1 MVPITLNDDVVMSET
16 DEAIILPSQIHITAC
31 EVPVSYESVLAMVPP
46 FHARPPVLPE
56 SHNPTYPN
64 IPPPEQGFDLCLHV
78 GVAGRGPLRVE
89 RLGHKKGYNMKD
101 CGGKLAPIVPVK
113 PVEAERGPAVSDP
126 DPVLTPTP
134 STPSDAERMEMER
147 LGYDADP
154 FGRLESNDIDGSD
167 IPSRGF
173 PKGYEAFDDEIHTGI
188 DTLKLIS
195 FMKETGFE
203 VTFLLA
209 LLLHRI
215 SLIYSRIFTHPW
227 MLVTTYVTTYIIVPW
242 QKQNVPTETM

>member
-1 MVPITLNDDVVMSET
+1 
-16 DEAIILPSQIHITAC
+16 
-31 EVPVSYESVLAMVPP
+31 
-46 FHARPPVLPE
+46 
-56 SHNPTYPN
+56 
-64 IPPPEQGFDLCLHV
+64 
-78 GVAGRGPLRVE
+78 
-89 RLGHKKGYNMKD
+89 
-101 CGGKLAPIVPVK
+101 
-113 PVEAERGPAVSDP
+113 
-126 DPVLTPTP
+126 
-134 STPSDAERMEMER
+134 MER

-167 IPSRGF
+167 VPSRGF